1 MPDFGPLT
9 ALFFVVSVIPAML
22 LHELAHGWLAVR
34 RGDPTPRRMGRM
46 TSQPRPHIDV
56 FGSIIVPALLLLPV
70 LFGRPGLAFGYAKPM
85 PIEPSNLRDPDRDM
99 TWIAL
104 AGIATNVVL
113 AAIGAVAYRL
123 VGPGGALGGFL
134 FVWVFTNALMAVFHL
149 IPLPPFDASRILAR
163 FLPPRARSVYQSW
176 EPYGALFVL
185 VLVGEFPVVVPVFSG
200 PFRVLA
206 ELILDR
212 KVDVCDVPVARVTE
226 DFLARAEEAEG
237 WTLEEATWFLTIC
250 AVLLELKVGRLFPR
264 TREPDEEDLLG
275 GSPDLAFARRIELA
289 AFRSVAAVL
298 AQRLEL
304 ASRSFLRRAPPP
316 QKFAHLYPDLMER
329 VTPKALAEAAAGLL
343 RSPTVDLSHV
353 TPIVATV
360 EDAVAAVTRRMSR
373 RGEARF
379 RDLVRDCRERID
391 VVVRFLA
398 LLELHARGRVALR
411 QAETF
416 GDIEVRWEG

>member
-1 MPDFGPLT
+1 MADLD
-9 ALFFVVSVIPAML
+9 
-22 LHELAHGWLAVR
+22 E
-34 RGDPTPRRMGRM
+34 
-46 TSQPRPHIDV
+46 
-56 FGSIIVPALLLLPV
+56 
-70 LFGRPGLAFGYAKPM
+70 
-85 PIEPSNLRDPDRDM
+85 DR
-99 TWIAL
+99 
-104 AGIATNVVL
+104 VL
-113 AAIGAVAYRL
+113 AR
-123 VGPGGALGGFL
+123 
-134 FVWVFTNALMAVFHL
+134 
-149 IPLPPFDASRILAR
+149 
-163 FLPPRARSVYQSW
+163 
-176 EPYGALFVL
+176 
-185 VLVGEFPVVVPVFSG
+185 VGEFPVVVPVFSG

-212 KVDVCDVPVARVTE
+212 KLDVCDVPVARVTE

-237 WTLEEATWFLTIC
+237 WTLEEATWFLAIC

-289 AFRSVAAVL
+289 AFRRVAAVL
-298 AQRLEL
+298 AERLEL
-304 ASRSFLRRAPPP
+304 ASRSFVRRAAPPEG
-316 QKFAHLYPDLMER
+316 FAHLYPDLMER
-329 VTPKALAEAAAGLL
+329 VTP
-343 RSPTVDLSHV
+343 VDLSHV
-353 TPIVATV
+353 TPIAATV